1 MVSMYVGGHV
11 LLASNPNV
19 TMSVSKVND
28 DETVVCK
35 WISKSSDKLQTHI
48 FDKCLL
54 KVVGKNTDKEI
65 RLDVAVGQVVK
76 LKIGNNSL
84 KAVVNKIID
93 SERVVC
99 SWISK
104 DTEELQTEEIEIFF
118 LCDPAIKISSNQLNQ
133 LKMAYACR

>member
-1 MVSMYVGGHV
+1 MVSMYVGKHV
-11 LLASNPNV
+11 RLASNPNV
-19 TMSVSKVND
+19 IMSVSKIND

-35 WISKSSDKLQTHI
+35 WISKSSDKLQAHI

-54 KVVGKNTDKEI
+54 EVVGKNTVKETK
-65 RLDVAVGQVVK
+65 LDVAVGQVVK

-104 DTEELQTEEIEIFF
+104 DTEELQTEEIEIVF
-118 LCDPAIKISSNQLNQ
+118 LCDPAMNINFKSLE
-133 LKMAYACR
+133 MAYR

>member
-1 MVSMYVGGHV
+1 MYVGNQV
-11 LLASNPNV
+11 QLASNSNV
-19 TMSVSKVND
+19 TMVVSKVNN

-35 WISKSSDKLQTHI
+35 WISESSQKLQVHI

-54 KVVGKNTDKEI
+54 TVVNKNTIQETN
-65 RLDVAVGQVVK
+65 LDVTVGQVVK
-76 LKIGNNSL
+76 LKIGKHSL

-104 DTEELQTEEIEIFF
+104 NTEELQTEEIEIFF
-118 LCDPAIKISSNQLNQ
+118 LSDPKMSMKP
-133 LKMAYACR
+133 LKSINMAF

>member
-1 MVSMYVGGHV
+1 MYVGNHV
-11 LLASNPNV
+11 QLASNPNV
-19 TMSVSKVND
+19 TMVVSKVNN

-35 WISKSSDKLQTHI
+35 WISKSSEKLQVHI

-54 KVVGKNTDKEI
+54 KVVSKNTIQETK
-65 RLDVAVGQVVK
+65 LDVVVGQVVK
-76 LKIGNNSL
+76 LNIGKYSL

-104 DTEELQTEEIEIFF
+104 DTEELHTEDVEIFF
-118 LCDPAIKISSNQLNQ
+118 LCDPAMKINMQSIE
-133 LKMAYACR
+133 MAFR